1 MKQPHC
7 LASETATLPCQCG
20 LLCVKPVLFCL
31 AVCDCRCWAANY
43 LTGRGVRLEEGS
55 LILAGGLGLVSVSA
69 QEEHW
74 RTVIDIHA
82 QVQDEEPSDKCDGL
96 LSGLHSVS
104 VRIGAA

>member
-1 MKQPHC
+1 M
-7 LASETATLPCQCG
+7 
-20 LLCVKPVLFCL
+20 
-31 AVCDCRCWAANY
+31 
-43 LTGRGVRLEEGS
+43 
-55 LILAGGLGLVSVSA
+55 AGGLGLVSVSA

>member
-1 MKQPHC
+1 VPLR
-7 LASETATLPCQCG
+7 LATCG
-20 LLCVKPVLFCL
+20 Y
-31 AVCDCRCWAANY
+31 RCWAANF

-74 RTVIDIHA
+74 RKVIDIHA
-82 QVQDEEPSDKCDGL
+82 QLQDEETSDKCGRL
-96 LSGLHSVS
+96 LSGLHGVS

>member
-1 MKQPHC
+1 MLLC
-7 LASETATLPCQCG
+7 LAIR
-20 LLCVKPVLFCL
+20 
-31 AVCDCRCWAANY
+31 DCRCWAANY

-74 RTVIDIHA
+74 RNVIDIHA
-82 QVQDEEPSDKCDGL
+82 QVQDEVTSDNCDGL
-96 LSGLHSVS
+96 LSGLQSVS